1 MFLGHFGVAF
11 GAKRYAPAAGLGALF
26 LAAQF
31 VDLLWPVLLLLG
43 IERVAIVPGI
53 TVVTPLDFQH
63 YPVSHSLVAAFGWAA
78 LLGAIYY
85 AMFRSARTACV
96 IALLVASHWF
106 LDLVVHRPDLPLV
119 PGNDT
124 RVGLGLW
131 NSFPATLAIE
141 LALLGAGAWI
151 YARTTRARDGIGRW
165 AFVGLLAFL
174 LVIEVANLFG
184 PPPPSVQAIAWAGQ
198 AQWLLVLWAFWVDRH
213 REVRR

>member
-1 MFLGHFGVAF
+1 
-11 GAKRYAPAAGLGALF
+11 
-26 LAAQF
+26 
-31 VDLLWPVLLLLG
+31 
-43 IERVAIVPGI
+43 
-53 TVVTPLDFQH
+53 
-63 YPVSHSLVAAFGWAA
+63 
-78 LLGAIYY
+78 
-85 AMFRSARTACV
+85 
-96 IALLVASHWF
+96 
-106 LDLVVHRPDLPLV
+106 VHRPDLPLV